1 MHASGGTHINV
12 DIASGAGMVVVSPS
26 RELSASSSGIGTNC
40 KPSLSIRSGQTSA
53 RASSS
58 KRIAEHLSNIRYF
71 WVGNVSE
78 HPRNIRRKASDFSSS
93 TVDVDLMGILYL
105 SFAHMTSC
113 VIWTQRRIQRGA
125 VSDKEYEIG
134 ISRARSKSEK
144 RTNISFVDSI
154 LSEYRAIS

>member
-1 MHASGGTHINV
+1 MHASGGTHIKV
-12 DIASGAGMVVVSPS
+12 DIAGGAGMEVISPS
-26 RELSASSSGIGTNC
+26 RELSASSSGIGTNR

-105 SFAHMTSC
+105 SFAHITSC
-113 VIWTQRRIQRGA
+113 VIRTHRGIQRGT
-125 VSDKEYEIG
+125 VSDKENEMG
-134 ISRARSKSEK
+134 ISRATSKVGK
-144 RTNISFVDSI
+144 TH
-154 LSEYRAIS
+154 EYLLR